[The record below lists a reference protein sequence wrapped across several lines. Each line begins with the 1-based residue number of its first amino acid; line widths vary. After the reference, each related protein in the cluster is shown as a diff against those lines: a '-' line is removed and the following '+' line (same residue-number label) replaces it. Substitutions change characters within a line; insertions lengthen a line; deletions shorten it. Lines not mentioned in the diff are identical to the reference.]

1 MEFSLEALRT
11 LVAVVGVGSQREGAR
26 LRGLAVPTVSQQLS
40 TLEARL
46 GVPLFEKVARR
57 AVPTEEAR
65 HLVAA
70 VAGAFEAIDESI
82 EATLGRHR
90 GVAGAVAIGS
100 PRPFGVHWLTP
111 RLDLLLRTHPALEPT
126 VRYGGPTEL
135 EARLL
140 EGTLD
145 FAILVREPAR
155 EGLVARRMHEES
167 FVAVS
172 RTPLAPRDLEEALAL
187 PWLSFDEDHP
197 LLERWWRGVFGS
209 RSRLPTPRA
218 RVADL
223 HSLRELARHGHGAV
237 VLPDY
242 LVADDL
248 ATKQLH
254 VVRPP
259 RPRRVRNVIYL
270 VWRKGLTSSA
280 RRNAVRETLLTPNV

>member
-1 MEFSLEALRT
+1 MELSLEALRT
-11 LVAVVGVGSQREGAR
+11 LVAVVGAGSQREGAR

-46 GVPLFEKVARR
+46 GVPLFEKVGRR

-65 HLVAA
+65 RLVAS

-90 GVAGAVAIGS
+90 GVAGAIAIGS
-100 PRPFGVHWLTP
+100 PRPFGAHWLTP
-111 RLDLLLRTHPALEPT
+111 RLDLLLRAHPALEPT

-172 RTPLAPRDLEEALAL
+172 RTPLAPRDLEEALGL
-187 PWLSFDEDHP
+187 PWLTFDEDRP
-197 LLERWWRGVFGS
+197 LLERWWRGVFGA
-209 RSRLPTPRA
+209 RARLPTPRA
-218 RVADL
+218 WVADL
-223 HSLRELARHGHGAV
+223 HALRELALRGHGAV
-237 VLPDY
+237 VMPDY
-242 LVADDL
+242 FVADDL
-248 ATKQLH
+248 AAKRLH
-254 VVRPP
+254 LVRPP
-259 RPRRVRNVIYL
+259 RPRRVRNVLYL
-270 VWRKGLTSSA
+270 VWRKGLASSA
-280 RRNAVRETLLTPNV
+280 RRDVVREALLAREV